1 MDRCAL
7 FVDAGCV
14 LADGAMAV
22 HGTSRRESVSW
33 DYAGLLGFFTDL
45 SAERTGQPMLRCYW
59 YETTI
64 DGRRTAEHDTLADLP
79 GLMLRLGRARPG
91 QGDGA
96 DTEIHRDLTTLAGN
110 RAVCDVLLVTAD
122 EDLAQVIANV
132 QDLGVRVIIA
142 HISAD
147 GNRAVPRSLRQ
158 LCDDIVEI
166 DGTQLRPYVE
176 LIAGAEP
183 ARYDEQY
190 ATSIYGG
197 KQLANG
203 HAAGAG
209 GGSHQGLSAGSAGSH
224 PAPPAVYTAPAV
236 AEYQPPA
243 QPEYQPPAQPAAG
256 QPPAPPRPEP
266 LPAADPGPPEPSVR
280 GMHRSHAAGNSSPL
294 SAQPPL
300 SAPPQQASAR
310 TQPHSPRPPAGQPG
324 LPAPP
329 LYTAPASAS
338 FREPAAPSGPAGQE
352 LPAARPGPAASVP
365 GAAVPGE
372 AADPPVAPPPPSG
385 QRAAGPRPPYAPSH
399 LSSFADPEGSQF
411 SPAPTGQFGS
421 TPPGLPSRRA
431 SQQDGLPGNGLPG
444 NGLPGNGLPAQ
455 HSPQS
460 PPRSPLAPR
469 GSSAQHPDAAPGPG
483 YLPPV
488 PPVPQPG
495 PYRAQL
501 PEPSPAAA
509 SPATGGSLAGIVQT
523 AHSEGFEF
531 GESVAR
537 EAPALWLEAVL
548 ARKPRMPSD
557 LEARLL
563 QGSVL
568 PIDSLLRDEV
578 RNALRRGFWDALER
592 SRR

>member
-7 FVDAGCV
+7 FADAGYV

-45 SAERTGQPMLRCYW
+45 AAERTGQPMLRCYW

-64 DGRRTAEHDTLADLP
+64 DGRRTAEHETLADLP
-79 GLMLRLGRARPG
+79 GLMLRLASPLPG
-91 QGDGA
+91 QRDAA
-96 DTEIHRDLTTLAGN
+96 DTGIHRDLTALAGN
-110 RAVCDVLLVTAD
+110 RAVCDVLLVSAE
-122 EDLAQVIANV
+122 EDLTPVVADV
-132 QDLGVRVIIA
+132 QDLGVRVIIVD
-142 HISAD
+142 ISVD
-147 GNRAVPRSLRQ
+147 GNRTVPRSLRQ
-158 LCDDIVEI
+158 QCDDIVEVNAA
-166 DGTQLRPYVE
+166 QLRPYVE

-203 HAAGAG
+203 HAAGVG
-209 GGSHQGLSAGSAGSH
+209 GGSHQDLSSAAAGSH
-224 PAPPAVYTAPAV
+224 PAAPAVYAAPGV
-236 AEYQPPA
+236 AEYQPA
-243 QPEYQPPAQPAAG
+243 AQPAAR

-266 LPAADPGPPEPSVR
+266 VPAADAGPSEPNVR

-294 SAQPPL
+294 SGQPPL
-300 SAPPQQASAR
+300 SAPPQQAPPR

-352 LPAARPGPAASVP
+352 LPAARPGPAA
-365 GAAVPGE
+365 GAPATAASSE
-372 AADPPVAPPPPSG
+372 AADPAVAPPPPSG

-399 LSSFADPEGSQF
+399 LSSFDDPEGSQF
-411 SPAPTGQFGS
+411 SPAPAGQFGS
-421 TPPGLPSRRA
+421 TPRGLPSRRG
-431 SQQDGLPGNGLPG
+431 SQPDGLPGNGVPG
-444 NGLPGNGLPAQ
+444 NGPPGNGLPAQ
-455 HSPQS
+455 HSAQS
-460 PPRSPLAPR
+460 PPQSPLAPH
-469 GSSAQHPDAAPGPG
+469 GSSAQHPAAAPSPG

-488 PPVPQPG
+488 PPVPPVSQPA

-501 PEPSPAAA
+501 PEPPPPAA

-537 EAPALWLEAVL
+537 EAPALWLEAVV

-568 PIDSLLRDEV
+568 PIDSLLQDEV